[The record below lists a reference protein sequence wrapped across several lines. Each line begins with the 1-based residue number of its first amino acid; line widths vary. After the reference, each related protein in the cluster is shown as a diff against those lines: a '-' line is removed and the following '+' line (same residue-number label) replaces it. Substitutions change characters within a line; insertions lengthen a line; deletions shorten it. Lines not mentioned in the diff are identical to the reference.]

1 MVILHIA
8 RLDSFQASGVNA
20 VVPEHVKNQRQ
31 YADAALWNI
40 GEFFEINGLDQNFSA
55 GELDAL
61 PLPYR
66 RPDIAVF
73 HEVYIPKFLS
83 IAKQLRK
90 LDIPYVVVPH
100 SSLNRAAQ
108 KKSRLKKIPANLL
121 LFKPFCEKA
130 GGAQFLS
137 KKELEDRVFGA
148 NPFIATNGIYPQD
161 EVKTSFGKNGLRFV
175 YIGRLQP
182 YIKGLDIMIQAFAA
196 QKEVLK
202 ANGCTLDIY
211 GPDEDNGMH
220 CAPVVRDLIK
230 AAQAEDFIT
239 LHPAVFGDEKK
250 SVLLESDIF
259 IQTSRNDGMP
269 MGILEALSYGLP
281 CLVTDGTTLGELI
294 ESYGAGWRAETN
306 ADAVVAALERAVKER
321 QTLSEKSSGALSCT
335 EEFRWSRA
343 AKTAVDNYG
352 KICKKEQ

>member
-100 SSLNRAAQ
+100 GSLRREAQ
-108 KKSRLKKIPANLL
+108 KKSRIKKAAANLL

-130 GGAQFLS
+130 GGSQFLS
-137 KKELEDRVFGA
+137 KSEMEQRIFGA
-148 NPFIATNGIYPQD
+148 NPFIATNGICPQD
-161 EVKTSFGKNGLRFV
+161 EIKSSFDKNGLRFV
-175 YIGRLQP
+175 YIGRLLT
-182 YIKGLDIMIQAFAA
+182 YTKGLDILISAFAA
-196 QKEVLK
+196 QKELFK
-202 ANGCTLDIY
+202 KNNCTLDIY
-211 GPDEDNGMH
+211 GPDDDNG
-220 CAPVVRDLIK
+220 APCIPGIKKLIS
-230 AAQAEDFIT
+230 ETRTEGLIT
-239 LHPAVFGDEKK
+239 LHPAIFGEEKK
-250 SVLLESDIF
+250 RALLNSDIF
-259 IQTSRNDGMP
+259 IQTSRHDGMP

-294 ESYGAGWRAETN
+294 ESFGAGWRAETN
-306 ADAVVAALERAVKER
+306 ADAVAAALEKAVKER
-321 QTLSEKSSGALSCT
+321 QTLSEKSLGALNCA

-343 AKTAVDNYG
+343 EKIAVDNYG